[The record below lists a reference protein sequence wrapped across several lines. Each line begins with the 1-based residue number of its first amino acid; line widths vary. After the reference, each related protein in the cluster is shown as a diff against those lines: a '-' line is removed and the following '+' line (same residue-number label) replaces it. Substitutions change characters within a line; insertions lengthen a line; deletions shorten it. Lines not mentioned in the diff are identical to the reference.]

1 MNNLIN
7 ENELKVVKIYEY
19 DEININE
26 IDSLFEKSY
35 RDCCHKYFKDFKN
48 ICEYDLNFTNIGN
61 NEIVN
66 FKISDSYLRMFEL
79 NKKLTLARQRGYKFN
94 QINKFTIKFYTTLNK
109 NNIHRHLKFQCP
121 ILVRKFLRTIC
132 RNPENIQTISNI
144 FHTLEFE
151 IV

>member
-48 ICEYDLNFTNIGN
+48 ICEYDLNFTNIAN

-66 FKISDSYLRMFEL
+66 
-79 NKKLTLARQRGYKFN
+79 
-94 QINKFTIKFYTTLNK
+94 
-109 NNIHRHLKFQCP
+109 LKFL
-121 ILVRKFLRTIC
+121 IHI
-132 RNPENIQTISNI
+132 
-144 FHTLEFE
+144 
-151 IV
+151 